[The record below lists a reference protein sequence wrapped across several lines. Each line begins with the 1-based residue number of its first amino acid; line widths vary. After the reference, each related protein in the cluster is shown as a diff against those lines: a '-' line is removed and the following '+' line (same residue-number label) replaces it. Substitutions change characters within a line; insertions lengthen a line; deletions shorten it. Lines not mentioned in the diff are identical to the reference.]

1 MSDRNTFG
9 RFASKAASAAG
20 HPFLFAGA
28 CAIIVG
34 WTLLG
39 PVFQFSDTWQLAINT
54 GTTIVTFLMVFVIQ
68 NTQNRDAKATQIKL
82 DEIIRSLEG
91 AHNVLL
97 DLEELSEYDLQRIRA
112 RYIEIAKK
120 AREAVAEGLADTGEP
135 EVILGDAIA
144 ETLPTK
150 GAPLRKEPAMNG

>member
-1 MSDRNTFG
+1 
-9 RFASKAASAAG
+9 
-20 HPFLFAGA
+20 
-28 CAIIVG
+28 
-34 WTLLG
+34 
-39 PVFQFSDTWQLAINT
+39 
-54 GTTIVTFLMVFVIQ
+54 MVFVIQ